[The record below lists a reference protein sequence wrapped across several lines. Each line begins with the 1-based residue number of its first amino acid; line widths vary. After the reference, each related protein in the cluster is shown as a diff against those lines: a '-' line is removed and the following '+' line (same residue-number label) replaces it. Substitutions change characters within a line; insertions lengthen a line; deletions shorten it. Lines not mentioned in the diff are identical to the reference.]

1 MNNDKPF
8 HDWLVKYL
16 KQRLSRN
23 YQDVRMN
30 LTDEKKAEF
39 NGLYPDII
47 LGNHGMVLAVMEV
60 ETEHSVTSEKA
71 DDWKALTGLGVKLII
86 MVPGVSKAKVVELLW
101 GKGIADKVAVGSYE
115 LNIKMP

>member
-16 KQRLSRN
+16 KHKLSRD

-30 LTDEKKAEF
+30 LSDEKKTEF
-39 NGLYPDII
+39 KGRYPDLI
-47 LGNHGMVLAVMEV
+47 LGNHGMVLAVVEV
-60 ETEHSVTSEKA
+60 ETEKSITDGKA
-71 DDWKALTGLGVKLII
+71 DEWKDLTGHGVKLII
-86 MVPGVSKAKVVELLW
+86 MVPGASKAKVIELLW